1 MRERRIIT
9 EVGIYHIYLRGNSR
23 FVIFYDDEDR
33 NVFYSHIEKSAL
45 KHNVQLFA
53 YVLMDNHVH
62 LLAKSNN
69 LSAFISSI
77 LVCYVKWYNRKH
89 KSSGNLFSSPYSSAP
104 KNSMQKFR
112 NCLIYI
118 LLNPV
123 EAGIVKNA
131 IEYRWSSAELYFNE
145 EKCRSSKIKVD
156 TEFVKLLFESES
168 NFLAELKSSDFTDG
182 DIKEEKE
189 IRILISY
196 ADLNKVLQKQLAG
209 RFLKEL
215 SRQELRVLANNLK
228 SNTRASYIQ
237 IANMLHVSYG
247 FVRNG

>member
-1 MRERRIIT
+1 MREKRIIT

-62 LLAKSNN
+62 LLAKSDN
-69 LSAFISSI
+69 LSAFVSSI
-77 LVCYVKWYNRKH
+77 LVCYVKWYNTKY

-104 KNSMQKFR
+104 KNSMQKLR
-112 NCLIYI
+112 SSLIYI

-123 EAGIVKNA
+123 EAGIVKNVFD
-131 IEYRWSSAELYFNE
+131 YRWSSAELYFNE
-145 EKCRSSKIKVD
+145 DKLRKSKIKVD
-156 TEFVKLLFESES
+156 TAFVKLLFESES
-168 NFLAELKSSDFTDG
+168 KFIAELKKSGCTDG
-182 DIKEEKE
+182 EIKEEKE
-189 IRILISY
+189 IRILLSY
-196 ADLNKVLQKQLAG
+196 GDLNKTLQKQLAG
-209 RFLKEL
+209 KPLTEL

-237 IANMLHVSYG
+237 IANMLHVSYA
-247 FVRNG
+247 FVRKG

>member
-1 MRERRIIT
+1 MREKRIIT

-33 NVFYSHIEKSAL
+33 DVFYSHVQKSAL

-53 YVLMDNHVH
+53 YALMDNHVH

-69 LSAFISSI
+69 LSAFVSSI
-77 LVCYVKWYNRKH
+77 LVCYVKWYNAKH

-104 KNSMQKFR
+104 KNSMQKFK
-112 NCLIYI
+112 NSLIYI

-131 IEYRWSSAELYFNE
+131 IDYKWSSAGLYFDE
-145 EKCRSSKIKVD
+145 DKLKSSKIKVD
-156 TEFVKLLFESES
+156 TELVKLLFESES
-168 NFLAELKSSDFTDG
+168 KFLAELKKSDFTDG
-182 DIKEEKE
+182 EIKEGKE
-189 IRILISY
+189 IRILVSY
-196 ADLNKVLQKQLAG
+196 AELNKILLKQLAG
-209 RFLKEL
+209 KSLTEL
-215 SRQELRVLANNLK
+215 SRKELRSLANTLK

-237 IANMLHVSYG
+237 IANLLHVSYE
-247 FVRNG
+247 FVRCS

>member
-1 MRERRIIT
+1 MREKRIIT

-23 FVIFYDDEDR
+23 FIIFYDDEDR

-45 KHNVQLFA
+45 RHNVQLFA

-69 LSAFISSI
+69 LSAFVSSI
-77 LVCYVKWYNRKH
+77 LICYVKWYNKKH

-104 KNSMQKFR
+104 KNSLQKFE

-123 EAGIVKNA
+123 KAGIVKNA
-131 IEYRWSSAELYFNE
+131 IEYRWSSVELYFNE
-145 EKCRSSKIKVD
+145 EKWKKSKIKVD
-156 TEFVKLLFESES
+156 TAFVKLLFESE
-168 NFLAELKSSDFTDG
+168 NKFLAELKRSDYTDAE
-182 DIKEEKE
+182 IKEEKE
-189 IRILISY
+189 IRILVSY
-196 ADLNKVLQKQLAG
+196 GDLNKILQQQLAG
-209 RFLKEL
+209 RSLTEL
-215 SRQELRVLANNLK
+215 TRHELRILANSLK

-237 IANMLHVSYG
+237 IANLLHVSYA
-247 FVRNG
+247 FVRKE